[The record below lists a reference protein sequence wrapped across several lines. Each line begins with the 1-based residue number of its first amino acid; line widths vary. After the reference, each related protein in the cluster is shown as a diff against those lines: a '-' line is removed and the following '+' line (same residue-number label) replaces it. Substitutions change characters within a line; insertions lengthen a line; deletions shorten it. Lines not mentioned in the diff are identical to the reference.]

1 MLIQDQTD
9 DFIVRSAPLK
19 SKSFRSDNELSQER
33 NGAEQEQDNTDLDLD
48 DPDPDPNIQSSSY

>member
-1 MLIQDQTD
+1 MLIQEQTD

-19 SKSFRSDNELSQER
+19 SKSFRSDNELSKER
-33 NGAEQEQDNTDLDLD
+33 NGDEQEQDNTNL